1 MFETII
7 VNPIFNGLMLIYS
20 VVPGGD
26 FGVAV
31 IIFTVIIRLL
41 MYPLVKNQLHQTK
54 AMRKLQ
60 PQLAKIKKNAKGNK
74 QVEAMQQMELYKRYG
89 IKPLRSILML
99 FIQLPIFIALYRV
112 IGIIITLK
120 GDIISQ
126 HLYEPVKNI
135 DAIRTVIENPG
146 SFNHTMLGFIDLT
159 GKALGNGTVNL
170 VLLLLA
176 AISALTQY
184 VMTKQTSPTDT
195 KGKKFRDL
203 MADAAAG
210 KESDPAEMSS
220 VMTRGMMKFMP
231 FMMFLIMV
239 SLPGALALYYTT
251 SNLTAVIQQ
260 HYLLKKDIGELD
272 EIADE
277 VIEKETAKKRKKT
290 AAARQKKAREG
301 NITRIKAKG

>member
-7 VNPIFNGLMLIYS
+7 VNPIFNALMLIYS

-112 IGIIITLK
+112 IGDRKSTRL
-120 GDIISQ
+120 
-126 HLYEPVKNI
+126 N
-135 DAIRTVIENPG
+135 
-146 SFNHTMLGFIDLT
+146 
-159 GKALGNGTVNL
+159 
-170 VLLLLA
+170 
-176 AISALTQY
+176 
-184 VMTKQTSPTDT
+184 
-195 KGKKFRDL
+195 
-203 MADAAAG
+203 
-210 KESDPAEMSS
+210 SS
-220 VMTRGMMKFMP
+220 
-231 FMMFLIMV
+231 
-239 SLPGALALYYTT
+239 
-251 SNLTAVIQQ
+251 
-260 HYLLKKDIGELD
+260 H
-272 EIADE
+272 
-277 VIEKETAKKRKKT
+277 
-290 AAARQKKAREG
+290 
-301 NITRIKAKG
+301 